1 MTNFKLMSIGSG
13 CPLSCILRDLGI
25 RESGPIDWVLEDQ
38 SINHLTMDLFN
49 GNLFD
54 HLVRK
59 QWEMTTNFDIGKDK
73 KGGFEIQAD
82 LLGGSYIHEDI
93 VKDEQQW
100 KKVLYRCLKFEKWLA
115 NGGLFARQIWE
126 KDIHSSTGLPF
137 FISYLKFHNIDPN
150 RVIFLC
156 DYFDETKHDVEDGIN
171 AKREWEERMRE
182 QAKTCEFMEF
192 PKIHYLQQNAITH
205 YIESDNETKE
215 RTLMDIKR
223 ALVNQWGDSYKL

>member
-1 MTNFKLMSIGSG
+1 MADFKLMSIGSG
-13 CPLSCILRDLGI
+13 CPLSCILKDLGI

-115 NGGLFARQIWE
+115 NGGKFARQIWE
-126 KDIHSSTGLPF
+126 KDVNSPTGLPF
-137 FISYLKFHNIDPN
+137 FTSYLTFHNIDPA
-150 RVIFLC
+150 RIIFFC
-156 DYFDETKHDVEDGIN
+156 DYFDLSKEEDVK
-171 AKREWEERMRE
+171 AKDEWEAKMKE
-182 QAKTCEFMEF
+182 QASTCEFMKV
-192 PKIHYLQQNAITH
+192 PMIHYLKQDAITH
-205 YIESDNETKE
+205 YIESDKKTKE
-215 RTLMDIKR
+215 ATLADVKEALIK
-223 ALVNQWGDSYKL
+223 QWGLEYRI